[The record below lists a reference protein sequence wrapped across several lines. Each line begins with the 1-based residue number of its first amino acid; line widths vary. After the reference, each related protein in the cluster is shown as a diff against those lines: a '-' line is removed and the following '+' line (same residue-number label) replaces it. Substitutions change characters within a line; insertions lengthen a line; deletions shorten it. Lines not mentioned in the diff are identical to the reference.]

1 MSVVAAENANAG
13 PAGNFGPALRHS
25 IAYALCQAA

>member
-1 MSVVAAENANAG
+1 LLLSARQAEVRKLR
-13 PAGNFGPALRHS
+13 PTLRHS